1 VLNGVKRTVR
11 DYGLREGCC
20 SCVKQTRQENKLATA
35 KEILQMSS
43 IPHPIPYQGS
53 KRKLADDICKY
64 LPANIKTLYEPFAG
78 SAAITL
84 YAAHHNLASHF
95 FLGDSLPSLMELWRE
110 IVNKPEQTASR
121 YEELWNGQMSAD
133 LDYFNKV
140 RDRFNS
146 ERDPVDLLYLVA
158 RCVKNAVRFNQYGR
172 MTQSVDKRR
181 KGMHPDKMRAAI
193 IRASFLL
200 RGRVAFYSG
209 DFREC
214 VASADRGDFVYMD
227 PPYQGTT
234 YGQDKRY
241 FAQVER
247 EHLYEG
253 LAELNARNIPFLLS
267 YDGMCGDV
275 VYGEE
280 LPEDLNV
287 HRVLLEAGRSSQA
300 TLNGRVAHTVESL
313 YLSEGI
319 RTHQPKTQYVQEA
332 LFA

>member
-1 VLNGVKRTVR
+1 MPN
-11 DYGLREGCC
+11 
-20 SCVKQTRQENKLATA
+20 S
-35 KEILQMSS
+35 
-43 IPHPIPYQGS
+43 
-53 KRKLADDICKY
+53 
-64 LPANIKTLYEPFAG
+64 IKTLYEPFAG

-84 YAAHHNLASHF
+84 YAAHHNLASRF
-95 FLGDSLPSLMELWRE
+95 VLGDSLPSLIELWRQ
-110 IVNKPEQTASR
+110 IVNKPEHTARR
-121 YEELWNGQMSAD
+121 YEEIWSGQASAGP
-133 LDYFNKV
+133 DYFNKI

-146 ERDPVDLLYLVA
+146 DYDPVDLLYLVA

-181 KGMHPDKMRAAI
+181 LGMHPEKMRAAI
-193 IRASFLL
+193 IRASSLL
-200 RGRVAFYSG
+200 HGRTEFYSG
-209 DFREC
+209 DFRES
-214 VASADRGDFVYMD
+214 VASASRGDFVYMD

-247 EHLYEG
+247 EHLYSG
-253 LAELNARNIPFLLS
+253 LAELNDRQIPFLLS

-275 VYGEE
+275 VYGED
-280 LPEDLNV
+280 LPKYLNV
-287 HRVLLEAGRSSQA
+287 HRVFLEAGRSSQA

-319 RTHQPKTQYVQEA
+319 IKRPTQKVTKQPAQIA